1 MAGENAEDAD
11 LTEAVDKFK
20 IEEDKRFNSI
30 AQQLNNVCFF
40 NPREPLQYKAT
51 RPKAYW
57 RRSWFFCSFL

>member
-51 RPKAYW
+51 RPKAY
-57 RRSWFFCSFL
+57 